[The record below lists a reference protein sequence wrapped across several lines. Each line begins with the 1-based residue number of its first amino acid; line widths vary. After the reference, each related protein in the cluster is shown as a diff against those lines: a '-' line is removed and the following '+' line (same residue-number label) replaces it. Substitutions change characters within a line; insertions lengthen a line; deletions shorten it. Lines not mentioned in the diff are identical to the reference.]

1 MEKCDH
7 CGTDLSEKMK
17 IRIDGLCLCYDC
29 YMAKM
34 KRRRSVKEIV
44 RELYREGNKP
54 SVIAQVT
61 GVSAKTVYGILSEKN
76 GGKSCY

>member
-1 MEKCDH
+1 MERCDG

-44 RELYREGNKP
+44 RELYRDGNKP
-54 SVIAQVT
+54 SVIA
-61 GVSAKTVYGILSEKN
+61 
-76 GGKSCY
+76 